1 MAAFSALDLVIFFGS
16 LIAVMGAGL
25 WVSRKESSAADFYL
39 AGRGARW
46 WGVAASIFGSNVSAN
61 HVAGMMGIGFS
72 VGFAQSHFEFSAI
85 AGLLILCYLFLPV
98 YRKLKLY
105 TLSEYLSR
113 RYNDTS
119 RIAYALIVL
128 VIIVGIQMVPAF
140 YIGSRALN
148 ILLQQGVEDID
159 GTSYI
164 VGIVLMAVVA
174 GTYTIVGGLRA
185 VIVTDVIQSIL
196 VLIAGIL
203 VCVLTFSLPEI
214 GGWAGMRALD
224 ADGRELMHLYLP
236 SNDPNLPW
244 SGVLGGLFV
253 LHFFYW
259 GTNQFIVQRALAA
272 RTDREGRLGIIVA
285 GFFKLLIP
293 FFSIGTGV
301 AAYYLFLARGL
312 TVPDPDAVFPELMKQ
327 VVTPLGYGLAGIVA
341 AGLIGAILSSIDSML
356 NSAAT
361 IVTFDFY
368 KKYLKPSADER
379 ELILVGR
386 IAITVFIVVSALLAI
401 LIMDPNSKE
410 NFFLGIA
417 SHQAKLVAGLVVAFA
432 VGMVWKRATAAGAMA
447 AIATG
452 ILLSYLTPAVY
463 ASLLPADSN
472 APSELRAIFGSQ
484 LNFMHNVV
492 VAAGGA
498 LVVQVVV
505 SLLTQPD
512 LEKGKLTWTELGGHD
527 PSTLRRVGS
536 SILVTIILMIV
547 LACLM
552 VGGTVSPT
560 LAALLAGLWTAGVFV
575 RGALQT
581 IRAQGAE
588 LTAATILKE
597 DRCWAGVL
605 AGLAMGALFY
615 FY

>member
-1 MAAFSALDLVIFFGS
+1 MGAFSALDFVIFFAS
-16 LIAVMGAGL
+16 LLAVMAAGL
-25 WVSRKESSAADFYL
+25 WVSRKESSAVEFYL
-39 AGRGARW
+39 AGRNARW

-113 RYNDTS
+113 RYNDSS
-119 RIAYALIVL
+119 RVAYAIIVL
-128 VIIVGIQMVPAF
+128 VTIVIIQMVPSF
-140 YIGSRALN
+140 YIGSRSLN

-159 GTSYI
+159 TTYYV

-174 GTYTIVGGLRA
+174 GTYTIIGGLRA

-196 VLIAGIL
+196 VLVAGIV
-203 VCVLTFSLPEI
+203 VCVLTFSQPAI
-214 GGWAGMRALD
+214 GGWAGMRELD
-224 ADGRELMHLYLP
+224 AGGRELMHLYLP

-244 SGVLGGLFV
+244 SGVLSGLFV

-272 RTDREGRLGIIVA
+272 RDDKEGRLGIIVA

-301 AAYYLFLARGL
+301 AAYYLFQSRGL

-368 KKYLKPSADER
+368 KRYLRPDADER
-379 ELILVGR
+379 QLIQVGR
-386 IAITVFIVVSALLAI
+386 ISIALFIVTSALLAI
-401 LIMDPNSKE
+401 FIMDPNSKE
-410 NFFLGIA
+410 NFFLQIA
-417 SHQAKLVAGLVVAFA
+417 SHQAKLVAGLVVAFG
-432 VGMVWKRATAAGAMA
+432 VGMAWKRATAAGAIA
-447 AIATG
+447 AIAAG
-452 ILLSYLTPAVY
+452 IGVAYAMPLVYESVFANDSDVQAV
-463 ASLLPADSN
+463 
-472 APSELRAIFGSQ
+472 FGVQ

-492 VAAGGA
+492 VAAFAA
-498 LVVQVVV
+498 LAAHIAV
-505 SLLTQPD
+505 SLMTQPD

-527 PSTLRRVGS
+527 PAALKRAGVA
-536 SILVTIILMIV
+536 ILVTIVLMVV
-547 LACLM
+547 LAVLM
-552 VGGTVSPT
+552 VGGTLST
-560 LAALLAGLWTAGVFV
+560 SIAALMAGLWTMSLFV
-575 RGALQT
+575 RSGVAAV
-581 IRAQGAE
+581 RARAEE
-588 LTAATILKE
+588 LTARALLKE
-597 DRCWAGVL
+597 DRCWAGLL
-605 AGLAMGALFY
+605 AGLAMAALFY